1 MCMRVKKA
9 IKKIAALGVGATML
23 GATVLGAMAAD
34 LANYPEPFVDTG
46 LFNGYIVVGDNAAA
60 EDVVGAIDIAAAL
73 QYEMKEE
80 VSVAAEGMTPMAR
93 VTEGVRIV
101 EGSNELNPRFEF
113 ISDVQ
118 DTPLDEQ
125 DLPTVL
131 REALYSE
138 TEGETD
144 NDESYTQE
152 LRFLTNTGKVEFVQD
167 DNDGAPVATD
177 YLWFDEKYDMY
188 TYELE
193 FDDPVEYDSSTKA
206 LAADDWESSVIEIQ
220 GNDYTITDIEFTG
233 TIAQD
238 LDVSEFTLTAGD
250 TVIWLTQD
258 QTITKTVDGVQH
270 EITIVD
276 VSDVDTE
283 DEIACGVSV
292 DGDVVW
298 IDKKDTATI
307 NGVSI
312 AVTDAKA
319 INAQL
324 QDVDICELSIGAS
337 KIVLKDSDEI
347 EIDGVEIDGSQA
359 TFTSTAHAS
368 TSTFS
373 KLNLTYRPE
382 DDVYLLQGETWV
394 DPILGNW
401 QVSYGG
407 LSGVYEEITVT
418 ASGDDAEVLFV
429 NNDGRQVEIPFH
441 FNDETNDII
450 MGTDDD
456 EPILQE
462 EAYVDAYVGRS
473 TDANWQPRPD
483 IVLNNTGTD
492 GWADLTTH
500 AARIGAGAAFG
511 NAFYEDVDTINYT
524 AGVTD
529 IEGVMLYVVTSG
541 EEIHLL
547 EIADVDTN
555 DNKTDIRDITYGK
568 TYNDED
574 WNTPVGT
581 GTIDLGG
588 IGQITMTV
596 SSWTADDGMLIA
608 SDIYLADL
616 DTTSPFENG
625 GETLYGA
632 AIRFLPYVV
641 YNTTEYGDLES
652 TAAMG
657 DLRVAVELEE
667 ESEDQ
672 EDAILNIIQFL
683 VEEDSDDDDIQFSKP
698 RFYYSGD
705 YEVNYTATVTGYTAE
720 ALTRWGTSEAATA
733 FQDEDEE
740 EDDIELAMTD
750 YGTRVTYDTDNKDY
764 IKLEYPDQEVYGNVF
779 VSPTGASTTG
789 VSEIGGVSTVTLNR
803 MTVGAAKLA
812 SEVGNVA
819 AQHLI
824 VVGGPCAN
832 SVAAEVMGQS
842 GDMCA
847 DGFEEG
853 KAIIKLYEQGSKVA
867 LVVAGYSA
875 LDTRRASRVLAN
887 YNMYQLSGTEVE
899 VSGTSLE
906 DIKVGM
912 PQ

>member
-1 MCMRVKKA
+1 
-9 IKKIAALGVGATML
+9 
-23 GATVLGAMAAD
+23 
-34 LANYPEPFVDTG
+34 
-46 LFNGYIVVGDNAAA
+46 
-60 EDVVGAIDIAAAL
+60 
-73 QYEMKEE
+73 
-80 VSVAAEGMTPMAR
+80 
-93 VTEGVRIV
+93 
-101 EGSNELNPRFEF
+101 
-113 ISDVQ
+113 
-118 DTPLDEQ
+118 
-125 DLPTVL
+125 
-131 REALYSE
+131 
-138 TEGETD
+138 
-144 NDESYTQE
+144 
-152 LRFLTNTGKVEFVQD
+152 
-167 DNDGAPVATD
+167 
-177 YLWFDEKYDMY
+177 
-188 TYELE
+188 
-193 FDDPVEYDSSTKA
+193 
-206 LAADDWESSVIEIQ
+206 
-220 GNDYTITDIEFTG
+220 
-233 TIAQD
+233 
-238 LDVSEFTLTAGD
+238 
-250 TVIWLTQD
+250 
-258 QTITKTVDGVQH
+258 
-270 EITIVD
+270 
-276 VSDVDTE
+276 
-283 DEIACGVSV
+283 
-292 DGDVVW
+292 
-298 IDKKDTATI
+298 
-307 NGVSI
+307 
-312 AVTDAKA
+312 
-319 INAQL
+319 
-324 QDVDICELSIGAS
+324 
-337 KIVLKDSDEI
+337 
-347 EIDGVEIDGSQA
+347 
-359 TFTSTAHAS
+359 
-368 TSTFS
+368 
-373 KLNLTYRPE
+373 
-382 DDVYLLQGETWV
+382 GETWV